1 MLQRAVQ
8 LINRRETSIMALI
21 VDLLSWCLLS
31 VGAIFILIGG
41 VGVVRLPEFYTRM
54 HAASLTDSIG
64 TILILV
70 GIILQAGVSL
80 AAFKLMAILAFMLLT
95 GPTATYALANAAL
108 MSGFKPD
115 DAMPTNEE
123 D

>member
-1 MLQRAVQ
+1 
-8 LINRRETSIMALI
+8 MALVI
-21 VDLLSWCLLS
+21 DLLSWGFLS
-31 VGAIFILIGG
+31 VGGVSVLIGG

-54 HAASLTDSIG
+54 HASSLTDTMG

-70 GIILQAGVSL
+70 GIMLQAGASL
-80 AAFKLMAILAFMLLT
+80 ATIKLMAILVFMLLT

-108 MSGFKPD
+108 MSGMKLD
-115 DAMPTNEE
+115 DSTSADNE